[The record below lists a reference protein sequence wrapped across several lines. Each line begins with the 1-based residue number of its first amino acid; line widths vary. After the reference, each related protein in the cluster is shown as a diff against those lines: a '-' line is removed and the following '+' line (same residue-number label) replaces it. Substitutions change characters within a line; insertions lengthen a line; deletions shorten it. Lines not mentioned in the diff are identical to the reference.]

1 MSDLEQQHRES
12 DFMIEQIKER
22 PINRKKLLRRT
33 MTTASMAVM
42 FGLIACITFLLL
54 EPIISNYLYPQE
66 KAETIIFPEESQE
79 EEMDPEEMLTDEDV
93 QIQNEE
99 EQNQTLQITVED
111 YRTLYS
117 TLDKYTQELS
127 KSMVTV
133 TGVTSDL
140 DWFNVP
146 YENSYQASGVII
158 ANNNKELL
166 VLTKASV
173 LEKAENILV
182 TFCDGSQVNAV
193 LKGKDEQ
200 TGLAITAVT
209 LTRMKRETKESVS
222 VATLATSNGKNIVGS
237 PVIALGSPM
246 GSSGSVNYGMITA
259 ASSYIRMKDASY
271 KLLTTD
277 MAGSR
282 NASGVLFNLQGGIVG
297 IVSMGHTADDS
308 EHLLTALGITELK
321 KVIEKMSNAN
331 DGAYFGISGQKVAEE
346 VHKLEGV
353 PLGVF
358 ISDVYMDSPAMEAGL
373 QEGDVLVSLRESSSE
388 EPIKI
393 SDMTDFMNFLHQK
406 KPGDKVTAV
415 LYRMVQDD
423 YMEMEAEITLSS
435 INGE

>member
-1 MSDLEQQHRES
+1 
-12 DFMIEQIKER
+12 MIEQIKER

-259 ASSYIRMKDASY
+259 ESSYIRMKDASY

>member
-66 KAETIIFPEESQE
+66 KAEMIIFPEESQE